1 MRMIL
6 VLLFMAWGPGAFA
19 GSLHEE
25 QEFARSILH
34 GLQEASIRSNREY
47 CGLIG
52 RDALGRLIATEAVRG
67 TRARC
72 RYPDPPPGT
81 VVVASFHTHG
91 AFLRNYDNE
100 VPSVLDVMSEAASR
114 TRGYISTPGG
124 RFWMV
129 DGRTGVSRLLCDA
142 RCLPWDPRYQP
153 GLGGAVASKYSI
165 DDLRRRQTR

>member
-1 MRMIL
+1 MRLIL
-6 VLLFMAWGPGAFA
+6 VFVLLFCGAAVTAGPVKD
-19 GSLHEE
+19 EE
-25 QEFARSILH
+25 ALAREILRS
-34 GLQEASIRSNREY
+34 LQEASIRSNREF
-47 CGLIG
+47 CGLIA
-52 RDALGRLIATEAVRG
+52 RDAQGRLVATEGVRG
-67 TRARC
+67 NRARC

-100 VPSVLDVMSEAASR
+100 VPSVLDVMSEVASR

-124 RFWMV
+124 RFWV
-129 DGRTGVSRLLCDA
+129 IDGRTGVSRLLCDA

-153 GLGGAVASKYSI
+153 GIGGAVASKYSL